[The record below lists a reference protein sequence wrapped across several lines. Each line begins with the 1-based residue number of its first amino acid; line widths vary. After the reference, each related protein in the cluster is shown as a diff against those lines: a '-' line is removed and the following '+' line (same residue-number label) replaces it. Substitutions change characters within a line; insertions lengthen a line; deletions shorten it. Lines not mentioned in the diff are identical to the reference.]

1 MIDTGVIEWYLS
13 PTQQGNAAV
22 TYFLAKSFGIE
33 AVQNFSYLSRPG
45 IYWRWKSNVFD
56 GKGFGTTLG
65 TMNCFFAGG
74 LHEYA
79 HCIDFI
85 LNDRIDKITES
96 GIKLS
101 TPWEYWNDTLGCF
114 DGAPKTAEMTKTE
127 GRAHA
132 LQAYLMVK
140 ELGFVVEEV
149 KYDEE
154 RALREE
160 GKLDDLPLPEGSSSI
175 FGRSEYTILKKLTAQ
190 EFIAEKRWME
200 SHAGPDY
207 RLFLAECGYDPD
219 ALSWKDRKAAWIEG
233 YITFTQRHY
242 DSLLTPE
249 MGLRIE
255 QAITTLGEHLSAMHA
270 RTGFMPDENYLR
282 SVSELVAA

>member
-1 MIDTGVIEWYLS
+1 MIDTNHVNWYSL
-13 PTQQGNAAV
+13 PNHLGDVAV
-22 TYFLAKSFGIE
+22 TYFLAKTFGIE
-33 AVQNFSYLSRPG
+33 SVKNFSYLSRPG

-85 LNDRIDKITES
+85 LNGRIDKITES

-101 TPWEYWNDTLGCF
+101 TPWEYWNDALGCF
-114 DGAPKTAEMTKTE
+114 DGTPKTAEMTKAE

-154 RALREE
+154 RTLREE
-160 GKLDDLPLPEGSSSI
+160 GRLQHLPLPEDSSSI

-207 RLFLAECGYDPD
+207 RIFLTECGYDPD
-219 ALSWKDRKAAWIEG
+219 SLSWKDRKAAWIEG
-233 YITFTQRHY
+233 YISFTQRHY
-242 DSLLTPE
+242 DSLLAPE
-249 MGLRIE
+249 MELRIE

-270 RTGFMPDENYLR
+270 KMGFTPDESYLR
-282 SVSELVAA
+282 SVPEQRAA